1 MKTQQD
7 YDRAFAALEA
17 KADDRSYM
25 ADILGDRV
33 DSYAYLIA
41 ELIRRLRPDLALLYA
56 DDDTVMVADLLAE
69 HGPDG
74 LVEELTGF
82 GLVLAD

>member
-7 YDRAFAALEA
+7 YDRALAALEA

-25 ADILGDRV
+25 ADVLGDRV

-56 DDDTVMVADLLAE
+56 NDDDVMVADLLAE
-69 HGPDG
+69 HGPDR
-74 LVEELTGF
+74 LVEELAGL
-82 GLVLAD
+82 GLVLTD

>member
-7 YDRAFAALEA
+7 YDRALAALEA

-25 ADILGDRV
+25 AEILGDRV
-33 DSYAYLIA
+33 DSYASVLA

-74 LVEELTGF
+74 LVEELVGP
-82 GLVLAD
+82 GLILTD